1 MLGDL
6 QIAFI
11 GGGTMGEIIITRLL
25 STKTVQKPELI
36 IVSDPLSA
44 RCLHLERE
52 YGVRTTTCNIEA
64 VQGASIVIL
73 AVKPQIL
80 AGVMVTLRDK
90 IPPEALVFSIVA
102 GASISSLCQGLN
114 HPAVVRTMPNLA
126 VQVGQGTIVWSASPS
141 VTEIQQLHTQVILQT
156 LGKEIATQHEH
167 DLDMATGLSS
177 AGTGF
182 VFLFIEAMIDAGV
195 QIGLNRT
202 QAQELTLHTIAG
214 SVELMS
220 QTHEHPAVLRNKVTS
235 PGGATA
241 AGLYELEKGG
251 MRTIISNAVLTALSR
266 TQQLGVCCKNW

>member
-6 QIAFI
+6 QIALL
-11 GGGTMGEIIITRLL
+11 GGGTMGETIISRLL
-25 STKTVQKPELI
+25 STKIFQNPDLI

-44 RCLHLERE
+44 RCLHLQRE

-73 AVKPQIL
+73 AVKPQVL
-80 AGVMVTLRDK
+80 AAVMAMLRGK
-90 IPPEALVFSIVA
+90 ISPNALVISIVA
-102 GASISSLCQGLN
+102 GASIPSLSQGLN
-114 HPAVVRTMPNLA
+114 HPAVARTMPNLA
-126 VQVGQGTIVWSASPS
+126 VQVGQGTTVWSASPS
-141 VTEIQQLHTQVILQT
+141 VTEIQRSHTQVILQA
-156 LGKEIATQHEH
+156 LGKEIATQNEH
-167 DLDMATGLSS
+167 HLDMATGLSS

-195 QIGLNRT
+195 QMGLTRT

-214 SVELMS
+214 SVKLMF

-251 MRTIISNAVLTALSR
+251 MRTIISNAVLAALSR
-266 TQQLGVCCKNW
+266 TQQLGNMR